1 MKNIGFGLWDGRCR
15 LSRAEISPE
24 LPEMAPSGSTAAFFH
39 LNFTLTGQPAIIE
52 QDFTLFTPFFQ
63 RDFLLTIQPIEQHFT
78 LFIPTL
84 LRPARTFFVLT
95 LL

>member
-39 LNFTLTGQPAIIE
+39 PNFTLTGQPAIIE
-52 QDFTLFTPFFQ
+52 QDFTIFYTFFHH
-63 RDFLLTIQPIEQHFT
+63 DFPAVIEQHCT

-84 LRPARTFFVLT
+84 S
-95 LL
+95 